1 MSTKEIGERE
11 FLKRIK
17 ELVDEIADAR
27 LGFDEDASDIP
38 ISEHENIV
46 VNVDTFVRETD
57 WLPGMTEAQAGRKTA
72 VMALSDIVAK
82 GATPLATLLSLCV
95 PREFDALAAQE
106 LVRGFSQFCVKKD
119 VPFIGG
125 DVGSSND
132 VVLTGVAIGVAPPEG
147 IVTRGGAKEGDIIA
161 VTGDFGLTAV
171 AFEVLLNRRTADDD
185 LRSRAIGAAYRPDI
199 HIGFVSALAKKDI
212 VSASMDSSDGLGVTL
227 NTMAAQGSVSFLIDD
242 LPTVEGI
249 AEFSEAHSIP
259 ELKLVMEGGEEFL
272 LVLAIP
278 QSDWN
283 EAVQIAKKL
292 HVPLKRI
299 GHAQT
304 GEGVYFETSEGPLEI
319 SAAGYDNFRE
329 WE

>member
-1 MSTKEIGERE
+1 MSIRDIGERE
-11 FLKRIK
+11 FLKRIR

-38 ISEHENIV
+38 ISEHKNIV

-72 VMALSDIVAK
+72 IMALSDIVAK

-95 PREFDALAAQE
+95 PKELDALAAQE
-106 LVRGFSQFCVKKD
+106 LVRGFSQYCVKAG

-132 VVLTGVAIGVAPPEG
+132 VVLTGVAIGIAPPEG
-147 IVTRGGAKEGDIIA
+147 IVTRGGVKDGDIIA
-161 VTGDFGLTAV
+161 VTGDFGLTSV
-171 AFEVLLNRRTADDD
+171 AFEVLLRGKKADDD
-185 LRSRAIGAAYRPDI
+185 LRSMAIGAAYRPDI
-199 HIGFVSALAKKDI
+199 HFGLVSKLAEKGV
-212 VSASMDSSDGLGVTL
+212 VSASMDSSDGLGITL
-227 NTMAAQGSVSFLIDD
+227 NTMAAQSGVSLFIEV
-242 LPTVEGI
+242 LPTAEGVSKF
-249 AEFSEAHSIP
+249 AEDISIP
-259 ELKLVMEGGEEFL
+259 EWKMVMEGGEEFI

-278 QSDWN
+278 
-283 EAVQIAKKL
+283 EAHWDEACKITKNI

-299 GHAQT
+299 GYAST
-304 GEGVYFETSEGPLEI
+304 GEGVYYETSEGPLKI

>member
-1 MSTKEIGERE
+1 MSTREIGERE
-11 FLKRIK
+11 FLKSIR

-38 ISEHENIV
+38 ISEHKNIV

-95 PREFDALAAQE
+95 PKEFDALAAQE
-106 LVRGFSQFCVKKD
+106 LVRGFSQYCVKAG

-132 VVLTGVAIGVAPPEG
+132 VVLTGVAIGIAPPEG
-147 IVTRGGAKEGDIIA
+147 IVTRGGTKDSDIIA
-161 VTGDFGLTAV
+161 VTGDFGLTSV
-171 AFEVLLNRRTADDD
+171 AFEVLLNGKKVDDD
-185 LRSRAIGAAYRPDI
+185 LRSKAIGAAYRPDI
-199 HIGFVSALAKKDI
+199 HFGFVSALAEKDL
-212 VSASMDSSDGLGVTL
+212 VAASMDSSDGLGITL
-227 NTMAAQGSVSFLIDD
+227 NTMASQSGVSFLIEK
-242 LPTVEGI
+242 LPVANGVTR
-249 AEFSEAHSIP
+249 FSESFSIP
-259 ELKLVMEGGEEFL
+259 EWKMVMEGGEEFI

-278 QSDWN
+278 VAKWDDAY
-283 EAVQIAKKL
+283 EIARKM

-299 GHAQT
+299 GHASP
-304 GEGVYFETSEGPLEI
+304 GEGVYYETSDGPLKI

>member
-1 MSTKEIGERE
+1 MSTREIGERE
-11 FLKRIK
+11 FLKRIR

-38 ISEHENIV
+38 ISEHKNIV

-95 PREFDALAAQE
+95 PKEFDALAAQE
-106 LVRGFSQFCVKKD
+106 LVRGFSQYCVKTG

-125 DVGSSND
+125 DVGSSSD
-132 VVLTGVAIGVAPPEG
+132 VVLTGVAIGIAPPEG
-147 IVTRGGAKEGDIIA
+147 IVIRGGTKDGDIIA
-161 VTGDFGLTAV
+161 VTGDFGLTSV
-171 AFEVLLNRRTADDD
+171 AFEVLLNGKKADDD
-185 LRSRAIGAAYRPDI
+185 LKNKAIGAAYRPDI
-199 HIGFVSALAKKDI
+199 HFGFVSALSEKGAA
-212 VSASMDSSDGLGVTL
+212 SASMDSSDGLGITL
-227 NTMAAQGSVSFLIDD
+227 NTMADQSGVSLLIEE
-242 LPTVEGI
+242 LPI
-249 AEFSEAHSIP
+249 AEGVAHFSKDLSIP
-259 ELKLVMEGGEEFL
+259 EWKLVMQGGEEFI

-278 QSDWN
+278 ESKWDY
-283 EAVQIAKKL
+283 AKKMAKKM

-299 GHAQT
+299 GYASS
-304 GEGVYFETSEGPLEI
+304 GEGVVYESSDGPLTI